1 MAIIGIDLGT
11 TNSLA
16 AQLDNVGRPQII
28 HNLEGSNLTPSVVYF
43 DSSARV
49 IVGQQAKDN
58 IGIEL
63 NVFKEFKRA
72 MGSKATY
79 SYGNKEIS
87 PTELSAFV
95 LQKIKQDYEK
105 SVGKADTVVITV
117 PANFRNEAREATLA
131 AAHSAGLSTDMLLN
145 EPTAAALYYAHQSGS
160 SLSGIY
166 VVYDL
171 GGGTLDISVIKANGD
186 DVEVLSSEGLQ
197 ELGGKD
203 FDKKILEIVSKKFK
217 AITGK
222 EFNTHDYGF
231 SENDAEELKKS
242 LSSVTEKKIRLL
254 GQDIQPTTIAVTRAE
269 FEEAISSYI
278 AQSEM
283 LCETVLVEAGVSVSD
298 IKEVFLAGGS
308 SRIPLVKKTLQKIFN
323 KEPIVSGNPD
333 EAIALGAAIY
343 AGYKTEKT
351 KLNTL
356 QAQAVSSMKFQEVA
370 PAYFGTISIDS
381 RKKQEGIYA
390 TLNNII
396 INKNEKIPCSKT
408 ESFYTAH
415 DNQLAV
421 SCEITQSPTP
431 ETDPRF
437 VRVIWTGE
445 LALPP
450 NRESGQ
456 EIQITYS
463 YDEYGVMHANF
474 LDVGSGRKTEIEITA
489 KTAESG
495 PSLNINDFVVE

>member
-28 HNLEGSNLTPSVVYF
+28 HNSEGSNLTPSVVYF
-43 DSSARV
+43 DSAEKV
-49 IVGQQAKDN
+49 VVGQNAKDN
-58 IGIEL
+58 IGMEQ

-72 MGSKATY
+72 MGSKTTY
-79 SYGNKEIS
+79 LYGEKEIT

-95 LQKIKQDYEK
+95 LQKIKKDYEK

-131 AAHSAGLSTDMLLN
+131 AANSAGLSTDMLLN

-160 SLSGIY
+160 LLNGIY
-166 VVYDL
+166 VVFDL
-171 GGGTLDISVIKANGD
+171 GGGTLDISVIKAIGN

-217 AITGK
+217 SATGK

-242 LSSVTEKKIRLL
+242 LSSVTEKKIRLV
-254 GQDIQPTTIAVTRAE
+254 GQDIQPTSISITRVE
-269 FEEAISSYI
+269 FEEAISTYI

-283 LCETVLVEAGVSVSD
+283 LCETVLVEAGVSTSD
-298 IKEVFLAGGS
+298 IRDIFLAGGS
-308 SRIPLVKKTLQKIFN
+308 SRIPLVKKMLQKIFN
-323 KEPIVSGNPD
+323 KEPVVSGNPD

-356 QAQAVSSMKFQEVA
+356 QVQAVSSMKFQEVA

-381 RKKQEGIYA
+381 MKREDGI
-390 TLNNII
+390 LVNRNNII
-396 INKNEKIPCSKT
+396 IHKNEKIPCSKA

-415 DNQLAV
+415 DNQTTV
-421 SCEITQSPTP
+421 SCDITQSPTP

-437 VRVIWTGE
+437 VRIIWTGQ
-445 LALPP
+445 LKLPP
-450 NRESGQ
+450 NRAAGQ
-456 EIQITYS
+456 EIQITYA
-463 YDEYGVMHANF
+463 YDESGVMHANF
-474 LDVGSGRKTEIEITA
+474 LDVMSGSKTEIEVSA
-489 KTAESG
+489 KSTESG
-495 PSLNINDFVVE
+495 PSLNINDFIVE